1 MNIINAAFSVP
12 YQFSVIF
19 TDTLLSEQA
28 ELQHFFSAIKQDALI
43 LPIIEQEILNHHPT
57 INDDLQQLLKKS
69 HLTAVPSLVLTGG
82 ELGKNTPSLITEIID
97 QCIKNQIDRHSY
109 IIAIGGGAFI
119 DMVGYAATITHR
131 GIRLI
136 RMPTT
141 VLGQNDAGVG
151 VKNAINY
158 QGRKNFLGTFSPP
171 YAVINNYNFIESLPV
186 KDKRAGIAEAIKVS
200 LIKDA
205 AFFDFLSTN
214 KQVLKEFESSVMK
227 KMIKDCASLHLNH
240 ICHNG
245 DPFELGSARPLDFG
259 HWSAHA
265 LEELSNFTLRHGEAV
280 AIGILIDAKYS
291 FYQQWISVDEFTL
304 IEELIATLGFPIC
317 NTSLSLL
324 NIEESLDNFRVHLGG
339 ELCITMLKNIGQCHE
354 VNTIDTRLM
363 ARCVN
368 ELIADNSETNDT

>member
-19 TDTLLSEQA
+19 TDTLLSPQA
-28 ELQHFFSAIKQDALI
+28 ELQQFFSSIKKGALI
-43 LPIIEQEILNHHPT
+43 LPIIEQEILSHHPSM
-57 INDDLQQLLKKS
+57 NDDLQLLLKENGLS
-69 HLTAVPSLVLTGG
+69 SVDSLVLIGG
-82 ELGKNTPSLITEIID
+82 ELGKNTPSLINEIID
-97 QCIKNQIDRHSY
+97 QCIENQIDRHSY

-171 YAVINNYNFIESLPV
+171 YAVINNYSFIESLPV
-186 KDKRAGIAEAIKVS
+186 KEKRAGIAEAIKVA

-214 KQVLKEFESSVMK
+214 KQALKEFEPSAMK

-291 FYQQWISVDEFTL
+291 FYQNWISIEDLQMIEDL
-304 IEELIATLGFPIC
+304 INTLGFPIC
-317 NTSLSLL
+317 KTSLKLL

-339 ELCITMLKNIGQCHE
+339 ELCITMLTGIGQCHE
-354 VNTIDTRLM
+354 VNTIDTNVM
-363 ARCVN
+363 VRCVD
-368 ELIADNSETNDT
+368 ELIAKNSES

>member
-1 MNIINAAFSVP
+1 MNIIKAAFSVP

-19 TDTLLSEQA
+19 TDTLLSPQA
-28 ELQHFFSAIKQDALI
+28 ELQHFFNTIKDDALI
-43 LPIIEQEILNHHPT
+43 LPIIEQEIVNHHPT
-57 INDDLQQLLKKS
+57 INDDLQHLLSKNNLS
-69 HLTAVPSLVLTGG
+69 FVPSLVLTGG
-82 ELGKNTPSLITEIID
+82 ELGKNTPSIITEIID
-97 QCIKNQIDRHSY
+97 QCIENQIDRHSY
-109 IIAIGGGAFI
+109 IIVIGGGAFI

-158 QGRKNFLGTFSPP
+158 QGRKNFLGTFAPP
-171 YAVINNYNFIESLPV
+171 YAVINNYKFIESLPV

-205 AFFDFLSTN
+205 AFFDFLSSN
-214 KQVLKEFESSVMK
+214 KQALKAFESSVMK

-291 FYQQWISVDEFTL
+291 FYQDWISIEDLLMIEDL
-304 IEELIATLGFPIC
+304 INTLGFPIC
-317 NTSLSLL
+317 NTSLKLL
-324 NIEESLDNFRVHLGG
+324 NIEASLDNFRVHLGG
-339 ELCITMLKNIGQCHE
+339 ELCITMLTDIGQCHE
-354 VNTIDTRLM
+354 VNTIDITVM
-363 ARCVN
+363 EKCVS
-368 ELIADNSETNDT
+368 ELIANNSET